1 MKKLLL
7 AFIFILGSSY
17 AWAGA
22 PVFNNITKSALNT
35 IVGEFSTNGFHTT
48 VSPLTGSKKALL
60 GFAGA
65 EAGMVGGATQVPGIG
80 SSTVSTK
87 EINYIYHSS
96 IFALLN
102 LPYGITPEVSFLPPL
117 EIGNIKLNYYG
128 GALRWNVTD
137 VFLKFLPFNFGTRF
151 HFSNAQLKFSQPISG
166 VNVKVKFDDTIWGG
180 SLALSKKVLV
190 LEPYVGLGFIQGN
203 GDLSISGTGTFFNT
217 EVTTGQ
223 SASATQTSS
232 HLYAGLQFTTLFLG
246 LGAEYS
252 RAFGTNRF
260 TGKVSVRF

>member
-7 AFIFILGSSY
+7 TFVFGSLQ

-22 PVFNNITKSALNT
+22 PVFNNITKSALDT
-35 IVGEFSTNGFHTT
+35 IVGEFTANGFHTT

-65 EAGMVGGATQVPGIG
+65 EAGIIGGATRVPGLG

-87 EINYIYHSS
+87 EINYIYHSG

-102 LPYGITPEVSFLPPL
+102 LPFGLTPEVSFMPPL
-117 EIGNIKLNYYG
+117 KFGSIELNYYG

-137 VFLKFLPFNFGTRF
+137 VFLKFLPFNFGTRL
-151 HFSNAQLKFSQPISG
+151 HFSKPSFEFSQPISG
-166 VNVKVKFDDTIWGG
+166 VNVNVKFDDTIWGG
-180 SLALSKKVLV
+180 SLALSKKVLLV
-190 LEPYVGLGFIQGN
+190 EPYVGAGFIQGD
-203 GDLSISGTGTFFNT
+203 GDLTISGTGTFFNT
-217 EVTTGQ
+217 EVTAGQ
-223 SASATQTSS
+223 SASASQTDA

-246 LGAEYS
+246 IGAEYS
-252 RAFGTNRF
+252 RSFGTDRF
-260 TGKVSVRF
+260 TGKLSARF

>member
-1 MKKLLL
+1 MKRFY
-7 AFIFILGSSY
+7 FIFIFVLGCAH

-22 PVFNNITKSALNT
+22 PVFNNITKSALDT
-35 IVGEFSTNGFHTT
+35 IVGEFSANAFHTT

-65 EAGMVGGATQVPGIG
+65 EAGMVAGATRVPGIG

-87 EINYIYHSS
+87 EIDTIYHSG

-117 EIGNIKLNYYG
+117 EFGNIKRNYYG
-128 GALRWNVTD
+128 GALRWNMTD
-137 VFLKFLPFNFGTRF
+137 VFLKFLPFNFGTRL
-151 HFSNAQLKFSQPISG
+151 HFSNVKFEFSQPISG
-166 VNVKVKFDDTIWGG
+166 ANVTVKFDDTIWGG
-180 SLALSKKVLV
+180 SLALSKKVLI
-190 LEPYVGLGFIQGN
+190 LEPYAGAGFIQGD

-223 SASATQTSS
+223 SASSSETSS
-232 HLYAGLQFTTLFLG
+232 HLYAGVQFTTLFLG
-246 LGAEYS
+246 IGAEYS
-252 RAFGTNRF
+252 RVFDTDRF
-260 TGKVSVRF
+260 TGKLSVRF